1 MNDIL
6 KNMKITEEIKM
17 IGWVKCPKCGEYV
30 DIEISEISLVSDE
43 KGNISIT
50 GFTIEEGEDTC
61 QCGFR
66 FYEG

>member
-1 MNDIL
+1 
-6 KNMKITEEIKM
+6 M